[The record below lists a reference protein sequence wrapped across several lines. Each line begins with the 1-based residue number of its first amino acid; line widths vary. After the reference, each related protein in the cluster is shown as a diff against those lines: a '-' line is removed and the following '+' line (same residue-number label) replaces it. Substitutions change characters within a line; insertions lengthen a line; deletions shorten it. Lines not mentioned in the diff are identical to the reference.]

1 MILVVNKPKDFTS
14 RDVVNKLTHIF
25 HTKKIGHTGTL
36 DPIATGVLACCIDE
50 DTKLVEILTSDQK
63 EYIATMKLGIET
75 DTLDITGNTINTKE
89 FNVNKELIINTLNS
103 FLGESMQEVPLYSAI
118 KINGKKLYEYAREGI
133 EVELPKHKINI
144 YEIELLEYNNDLIKF
159 RVLVSK
165 GTYIR
170 SLIRDIAHKLN
181 TVGTMTDLIR
191 TKQGDF
197 RIEDSYTLEE
207 IENGNYKTITREE
220 VLSYLESY
228 DIDDK
233 EYQSIKNGNLLP
245 NKYTNDIV
253 SLKYNNKIVAL
264 YQKYEKDN
272 NFYKPYKMFIKE

>member
-103 FLGESMQEVPLYSAI
+103 FVGETMQEVPLYSAI

>member
-89 FNVNKELIINTLNS
+89 FNVNKELIINTLNL
-103 FLGESMQEVPLYSAI
+103 FLGETMQEVPLYSAI

-144 YEIELLEYNNDLIKF
+144 YDIELLEYNNDLIKF

-220 VLSYLESY
+220 VLSYIESY

>member
-103 FLGESMQEVPLYSAI
+103 FLGETMQEVPLYSAI

-144 YEIELLEYNNDLIKF
+144 YEIELLDYNNDLIKF

-228 DIDDK
+228 DIDEK

>member
-103 FLGESMQEVPLYSAI
+103 FLGETMQEVPLYSAI

-191 TKQGDF
+191 TKQGNF

>member
-103 FLGESMQEVPLYSAI
+103 FLGETMQEVPLYSAI

-133 EVELPKHKINI
+133 EVELPKHRINI

>member
-36 DPIATGVLACCIDE
+36 DPIATGVLVCCIDE

-103 FLGESMQEVPLYSAI
+103 FLGETMQEVPLYSAI

>member
-89 FNVNKELIINTLNS
+89 FNVNKELIVNTLNS
-103 FLGESMQEVPLYSAI
+103 FLGETMQEVPLYSAI

-191 TKQGDF
+191 TKQGNF

>member
-1 MILVVNKPKDFTS
+1 
-14 RDVVNKLTHIF
+14 
-25 HTKKIGHTGTL
+25 
-36 DPIATGVLACCIDE
+36 
-50 DTKLVEILTSDQK
+50 
-63 EYIATMKLGIET
+63 
-75 DTLDITGNTINTKE
+75 
-89 FNVNKELIINTLNS
+89 
-103 FLGESMQEVPLYSAI
+103 MQEVPLYSAI

-191 TKQGDF
+191 TKQGNF

>member
-89 FNVNKELIINTLNS
+89 FNVNKELIIYTLNS
-103 FLGESMQEVPLYSAI
+103 FLGETMQEVPLYSAI

>member
-1 MILVVNKPKDFTS
+1 MILVVNKTKDFTS

-103 FLGESMQEVPLYSAI
+103 FLGETMQEVPLYSAI

-228 DIDDK
+228 DVDDK

>member
-103 FLGESMQEVPLYSAI
+103 FLGETMQEVPLYSAI

>member
-1 MILVVNKPKDFTS
+1 MILVVNKPKDVTS

-89 FNVNKELIINTLNS
+89 FNVNKELIIYTLNS
-103 FLGESMQEVPLYSAI
+103 FLGETMQEVPLYSAI
-118 KINGKKLYEYAREGI
+118 KVNGKKLYEYAREGI

>member
-1 MILVVNKPKDFTS
+1 MILVVNKTKDFTS

-103 FLGESMQEVPLYSAI
+103 FLGETMQEVPLYSAI

>member
-103 FLGESMQEVPLYSAI
+103 FLGETMQEVPLYSAI

-207 IENGNYKTITREE
+207 IENGNYKAITREE

>member
-170 SLIRDIAHKLN
+170 SLIRDIARKLN

-207 IENGNYKTITREE
+207 IESGNYKTITREE

>member
-103 FLGESMQEVPLYSAI
+103 FLGETMQEVPLYSAI

-144 YEIELLEYNNDLIKF
+144 YEIELLDYNNDLIKF

>member
-50 DTKLVEILTSDQK
+50 DTKLVEILTCDQK

-75 DTLDITGNTINTKE
+75 DTLDITGNVINTKE
-89 FNVNKELIINTLNS
+89 YNVNKELIINTLNS
-103 FLGESMQEVPLYSAI
+103 FLGETMQEVPLYSAI

-144 YEIELLEYNNDLIKF
+144 YDIELLEYNDDLIKF
-159 RVLVSK
+159 RVQVSK

-197 RIEDSYTLEE
+197 RIEDSYTLED
-207 IENGNYKTITREE
+207 IENDNYKTLSREE

-228 DIDDK
+228 DVDDT